1 MESNMM
7 NSSGVSV
14 KQESFSTLIDLMQM
28 LQSDDNEEIVSK
40 MKSVIKNEEE
50 ISDDGNS
57 ETAAAET
64 AESEIENAE
73 KKKMEG
79 GEE

>member
-1 MESNMM
+1 MLKNPES
-7 NSSGVSV
+7 GIGHKIFKDIV
-14 KQESFSTLIDLMQM
+14 ELMKM
-28 LQSDDNEEIVSK
+28 SQSDDQNDEVISK
-40 MKSVIKNEEE
+40 MKEIIKEDE
-50 ISDDGNS
+50 IEKNSEDGNS

-73 KKKMEG
+73 KQKMEG